1 MPTPNPMTVD
11 QLVNSLIRSQTPK
24 IVVEGGDDMKI
35 YRKLLTSS
43 EASFVWLPAG
53 GREKLLQIYERR
65 SEFAHVPVAFIADQD
80 MWLFSGIPEKYA
92 DIIWTQGYSIENDLY
107 VSGDLETL
115 LETHQTETH
124 RQVLE
129 AVCTWFA
136 YEVEAFLDERP
147 SYVAASLDE
156 MIPRGKTE
164 LDEEFCKRRGFVQP
178 PEERYQQIRRA
189 YQLQVRGKLLFQILV
204 RSLNTADRDFR
215 FQTTHHGL
223 FAIALDRP
231 VSRQLFDRLIQAVQ
245 EKLDEQTRQLAAQQ
259 SASDKF
265 VNAKT

>member
-107 VSGDLETL
+107 VSGNLETL

-136 YEVEAFLDERP
+136 YEVEAFLDERS

-164 LDEEFCKRRGFVQP
+164 LDEEFCNRRDFVQP

-204 RSLNTADRDFR
+204 RFLNAADRDFR
-215 FQTTHHGL
+215 VQTTHHGL